1 LKSHPFRVEALVLA
15 ATVLSFGWARSAN
28 AEWRQSAFVIGGF
41 GGGSDPIGLQRLDR
55 AGIEFVIPF
64 ESAAPWSARRV
75 VARLDSLRASV
86 QGFRLK
92 AFVYEETDSPSTL
105 FKNSDPVSNRAAILR
120 ELAPAQ
126 DLNTASVAGWYIWDE
141 PPVYYPPSRKLSTE
155 RAFASVHEMT
165 KIIRDSTNGASTSS
179 KLALVTL
186 LPIHAASWFGA
197 TCGTDTTGGYACYLD
212 AYLSSFAHDSLPAPV
227 VMFDNYPFETREA
240 PFRLYFQ
247 QLAAVRD
254 AAAKYSRPD
263 YSIPV
268 WSVIQASPRKATP
281 GAGFQ
286 STPTF
291 NQIRWQA
298 YVSLAYG
305 AKGIFYWTLRPDD
318 RAGYGESYLR
328 RDGSANGALLDS
340 LTALNAEIRSLGP
353 TLMKL
358 EAIGA
363 VHSSAN
369 AYLIPARDDSV
380 LASVRSLRFAAA
392 TTGRIGD
399 GVIGIFSMPGTPD
412 RYMLVVNK
420 NVDIPA
426 SFSVLLGAPAS
437 AVERISKSTGKPLSL
452 ATQATQFDT
461 GMIAPGGG
469 ELFKISPSTPR

>member
-1 LKSHPFRVEALVLA
+1 LKSPPFSIEALVLA
-15 ATVLSFGWARSAN
+15 ATVLSFGWASSAT
-28 AEWRQSAFVIGGF
+28 AEWRQSAIVIGGF
-41 GGGSDPIGLQRLDR
+41 GGGSDPEGLRRLDR

-105 FKNSDPVSNRAAILR
+105 FKNSDPASNRAAIVR
-120 ELAPAQ
+120 ELAPSK

-155 RAFASVHEMT
+155 RAFSSIHEMT
-165 KIIRDSTNGASTSS
+165 KIVRDSTNGSSTSN

-186 LPIHAASWFGA
+186 LPIHAAAWFGA
-197 TCGTDTTGGYACYLD
+197 TCGTDTAGGYACYLD
-212 AYLSSFAHDSLPAPV
+212 AYLSSFSRDSLPAPV

-254 AAAKYSRPD
+254 AAAKYSRPN

-268 WSVIQASPRKATP
+268 WSVIQASPRKTTP
-281 GAGFQ
+281 GTGFQ

-298 YVSLAYG
+298 YISLAYG
-305 AKGIFYWTLRPDD
+305 AKGIFYWTLRPND
-318 RAGYGESYLR
+318 RAGYGEAFLR

-340 LTALNAEIRSLGP
+340 LTALNSEIRSLGP

-358 EAIGA
+358 DAIGA
-363 VHSSAN
+363 SHSSASG
-369 AYLIPARDDSV
+369 YLIPARDDSAA
-380 LASVRSLRFAAA
+380 ASVRSLRFAAA
-392 TTGRIGD
+392 TAGRMSD
-399 GVIGIFSMPGTPD
+399 GMMGIFSMPETPAS
-412 RYMLVVNK
+412 YVLVVNK
-420 NVDIPA
+420 NVDSPA
-426 SFSVLLGAPAS
+426 SFSILLGAPAS
-437 AVERISKSTGKPLSL
+437 TVDRVSKSTGRPVSL
-452 ATQATQFDT
+452 ATRVTQFET

-469 ELFKISPSTPR
+469 ELFKISPSAPH